1 VAAASPRTGRRLR
14 SVLASPPPLLQL
26 PWTPTSQ
33 RERDDLTENVA
44 WAWLHESWKDVVE
57 SRSARSGRDG
67 SNEAKAPRRTTETSL
82 PGAIPI
88 LRQYSELVP
97 PPTPR
102 SARHLSPRVN
112 VSVTPAVED
121 DEPSAYTREN
131 PQARATDCESS
142 LYKRRAHRRAIASG
156 QQVLRNL
163 AIPERR
169 TNVAVTAEVRRVV
182 FRYDIL
188 RLRETIRKAKNGP
201 LPSDQLRSAGVPEE
215 TPIDALTYSR
225 SGAGSSLQALREH
238 DTAPS
243 VRASPCGREAD
254 SVGLSGLSNLQ
265 VRDAPNILTEHIL
278 EISGQ
283 AHQKAKGA
291 WKPRSRAR
299 ILDSGS
305 ASKDKALVLRRTL
318 GVLARSHGSCLA
330 SRGAASQTCVRVGR
344 LTSVAIVL
352 CSALYFFWAPY
363 GQQLG
368 LA

>member
-1 VAAASPRTGRRLR
+1 MLLRL
-14 SVLASPPPLLQL
+14 
-26 PWTPTSQ
+26 
-33 RERDDLTENVA
+33 LTEGVY
-44 WAWLHESWKDVVE
+44 
-57 SRSARSGRDG
+57 SRF
-67 SNEAKAPRRTTETSL
+67 
-82 PGAIPI
+82 
-88 LRQYSELVP
+88 Q
-97 PPTPR
+97 
-102 SARHLSPRVN
+102 
-112 VSVTPAVED
+112 
-121 DEPSAYTREN
+121 
-131 PQARATDCESS
+131 
-142 LYKRRAHRRAIASG
+142 
-156 QQVLRNL
+156 
-163 AIPERR
+163 
-169 TNVAVTAEVRRVV
+169 
-182 FRYDIL
+182 
-188 RLRETIRKAKNGP
+188 NGP
-201 LPSDQLRSAGVPEE
+201 LPGDQLRSAGVPEE

-254 SVGLSGLSNLQ
+254 SVGACTKFYRTECNRKQLTVTTQAQTRLMAE
-265 VRDAPNILTEHIL
+265 RDLELITSRRQHIL

-283 AHQKAKGA
+283 AHQKAKVGLAVVRYFAVFERHLAASTPRMPWRTPQAYCIASFFLAIILFLFSSGKGA
-291 WKPRSRAR
+291 WKPRSRTR

-305 ASKDKALVLRRTL
+305 ASKVRDVDIGVAYTFLAAFANATLLVALICVHVRLQDKALVLRRTL